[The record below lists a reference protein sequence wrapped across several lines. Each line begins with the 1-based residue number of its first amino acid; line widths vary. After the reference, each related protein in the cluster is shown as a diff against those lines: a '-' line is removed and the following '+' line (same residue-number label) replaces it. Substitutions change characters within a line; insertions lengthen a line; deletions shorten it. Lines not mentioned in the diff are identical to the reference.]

1 MKEGRNKGSSL
12 KKRRKTERV
21 MEGRT
26 VTQIMW
32 IRIQLEIDQ
41 VVLLETFLVLFA
53 RIMKTCKSF
62 SSVFEVQFCVVR
74 QNRG

>member
-1 MKEGRNKGSSL
+1 
-12 KKRRKTERV
+12 
-21 MEGRT
+21 MEGGT
-26 VTQIMW
+26 INQIMW
-32 IRIQLEIDQ
+32 MRIQLEIDE

-62 SSVFEVQFCVVR
+62 SSVFEVQFCVVQ